1 MTMVDPVVSAVECS
15 QIAWQTYLASDQAN
29 QDVKPSSAQVAA
41 SAAFLATGLA
51 ISGLLGP
58 VQAADMGV
66 LSRSY
71 YPLPPPAIYDW
82 TGIYVGGHI
91 GGGMLVDS
99 VSQNGVSPSGFN
111 LANTG
116 NLRPAG
122 VIGGAQVGA
131 NYEFAPWVVGL
142 EGSWTDSAIN
152 GNTLIGCTGPCATQ
166 TAIAQERFTSQ
177 AQWFAALTGRFGYA
191 ANDWLF
197 YGKAGGA
204 WMDVRYTED
213 PLTAGAPG
221 VAPGATAATQVNTDT
236 RTGFTVGAGIEFGL
250 VENLSAKVEYDF
262 YDFGSKNYNFNAIT
276 PVSVNSNLHT
286 IIVGLNYKFNWSGGP
301 KP

>member
-1 MTMVDPVVSAVECS
+1 MKPYRQHRCGSAI
-15 QIAWQTYLASDQAN
+15 QQAM
-29 QDVKPSSAQVAA
+29 KR
-41 SAAFLATGLA
+41 LATGAVALA
-51 ISGLLGP
+51 LIGTPAL
-58 VQAADMGV
+58 AADMGV
-66 LSRSY
+66 PAPSY
-71 YPLPPPAIYDW
+71 YPKFPPPAIYDW

-99 VSQNGVSPSGFN
+99 VSQNGVSPGGFN
-111 LANTG
+111 FANTG

-131 NYEFAPWVVGL
+131 NYEVAPWVVGL

-152 GNTLIGCTGPCATQ
+152 GNTVIGCTGPCAIET
-166 TAIAQERFTSQ
+166 TGIAQERFTSQ
-177 AQWFAALTGRFGYA
+177 AEWFAALTGRFGYA
-191 ANDWLF
+191 ANGWLF

-204 WMDVRYTED
+204 WMNVRYTED
-213 PLTAGAPG
+213 LLATGAP
-221 VAPGATAATQVNTDT
+221 VTAATQVFTDN
-236 RTGFTVGAGIEFGL
+236 RTGFTVGTGIEFGL

>member
-1 MTMVDPVVSAVECS
+1 MR
-15 QIAWQTYLASDQAN
+15 L
-29 QDVKPSSAQVAA
+29 AA

-51 ISGLLGP
+51 ASGLLAP
-58 VQAADMGV
+58 AEAADIGV
-66 LSRSY
+66 PSRSY
-71 YPLPPPAIYDW
+71 YPPPAPAIYDW

-99 VSQNGVSPSGFN
+99 VSQNGISLGGFN
-111 LANTG
+111 LTNTG

-122 VIGGAQVGA
+122 VIGGAQIGA
-131 NYEFAPWVVGL
+131 NYEFVPWVVGV
-142 EGSWTDSAIN
+142 EGSWTDSAIS
-152 GNTLIGCTGPCATQ
+152 GNTLIGCTGACAIGT
-166 TAIAQERFTSQ
+166 TAIGQERFTSQ
-177 AQWFAALTGRFGYA
+177 AEWFATLTGRFGYA

-197 YGKAGGA
+197 YAKAGGA
-204 WMDVRYTED
+204 WMNVRYTED
-213 PLTAGAPG
+213 LLGS
-221 VAPGATAATQVNTDT
+221 ATPITVATQVITDT

-250 VENLSAKVEYDF
+250 VENLSAKIEYDF

>member
-1 MTMVDPVVSAVECS
+1 M
-15 QIAWQTYLASDQAN
+15 
-29 QDVKPSSAQVAA
+29 AA
-41 SAAFLATGLA
+41 
-51 ISGLLGP
+51 P

-66 LSRSY
+66 PSRSY
-71 YPLPPPAIYDW
+71 YPTSPPPPAIYDW

-99 VSQNGVSPSGFN
+99 VSQNGVSPGGFN
-111 LANTG
+111 FANTG
-116 NLRPAG
+116 NLRPTG

-131 NYEFAPWVVGL
+131 NYEFVPWVVGV
-142 EGSWTDSAIN
+142 EASWTDSAIS
-152 GNTLIGCTGPCATQ
+152 GSTLIGCSGGCLILPT
-166 TAIAQERFTSQ
+166 TAVAQERFTSQ
-177 AQWFAALTGRFGYA
+177 AQWFAAVTGRVGYA

-197 YGKAGGA
+197 YAKGGGA
-204 WMDVRYTED
+204 WMNVRYTED
-213 PLTAGAPG
+213 ALTPG
-221 VAPGATAATQVNTDT
+221 GVTAATQVFTDN

-250 VENLSAKVEYDF
+250 VENLSGKIEYNF
-262 YDFGSKNYNFNAIT
+262 YDFGSRNYNFNTIT

>member
-1 MTMVDPVVSAVECS
+1 MR
-15 QIAWQTYLASDQAN
+15 QICRLS
-29 QDVKPSSAQVAA
+29 AA
-41 SAAFLATGLA
+41 SRRSLATASFVLCGFMGMA
-51 ISGLLGP
+51 GA
-58 VQAADMGV
+58 QAADMGV
-66 LSRSY
+66 PSRSY
-71 YPLPPPAIYDW
+71 YPPLPPAIYDW

-99 VSQNGVSPSGFN
+99 ISQNGVSPGGFN

-142 EGSWTDSAIN
+142 EGSWTDSAIQ
-152 GNTLIGCTGPCATQ
+152 GNTLIGCTGACAIGT
-166 TAIAQERFTSQ
+166 TTIAQERFTSQ
-177 AQWFAALTGRFGYA
+177 AEWFAAATGRFGYA

-197 YGKAGGA
+197 YAKAGGA
-204 WMDVRYTED
+204 WMNVRYTED
-213 PLTAGAPG
+213 LLTTAGG
-221 VAPGATAATQVNTDT
+221 GITAATQVLTDT
-236 RTGFTVGAGIEFGL
+236 RSGFTVGAGIELGL
-250 VENLSAKVEYDF
+250 VENISAKIEYDF

-276 PVSVNSNLHT
+276 PVSVSSNVHT
-286 IIVGLNYKFNWSGGP
+286 LIVGLNYKFNWSGGP

>member
-1 MTMVDPVVSAVECS
+1 M
-15 QIAWQTYLASDQAN
+15 
-29 QDVKPSSAQVAA
+29 KR
-41 SAAFLATGLA
+41 LATGA
-51 ISGLLGP
+51 IAVALIGTPAL
-58 VQAADMGV
+58 AADMGV
-66 LSRSY
+66 PSRSY
-71 YPLPPPAIYDW
+71 YPPLPPAIYEW

-91 GGGMLVDS
+91 GGGILVDS
-99 VSQNGVSPSGFN
+99 VSQNGASTGGFN
-111 LANTG
+111 LAATG

-142 EGSWTDSAIN
+142 EGSWTDSAID
-152 GNTLIGCTGPCATQ
+152 GNTLIGCTGHCAIGT
-166 TAIAQERFTSQ
+166 TTIAQERFTSQ

-213 PLTAGAPG
+213 LLTTGAP
-221 VAPGATAATQVNTDT
+221 VTAATQVFTDN

-250 VENLSAKVEYDF
+250 VENLSAKIEYDF

-276 PVSVNSNLHT
+276 PVSVSSNLHT